1 MTDTYLLDVS
11 HQVEEIWVVS
21 RLFLQ
26 QKNNILI
33 RKPKFILLLIY
44 VY

>member
-1 MTDTYLLDVS
+1 MTGTYLLDVS

-21 RLFLQ
+21 GLFLQ

-33 RKPKFILLLIY
+33 RKPKSTLLLIY
-44 VY
+44 V

>member
-26 QKNNILI
+26 QKNILI
-33 RKPKFILLLIY
+33 RKPKSTLLLIY
-44 VY
+44 V